1 MSLFPYIRPRLHANC
16 DSYPMLA
23 GNVAA
28 LLSPVVISVILTY
41 TIGSQNYDYKSMQTI
56 RQVDETPTTSTHPDP
71 ELTVLPDQP
80 EKTNPTLNAH
90 QSQPQPQPDEKSE
103 QEQVEERQLNRA
115 ALYSRTLTV
124 AMVLCFLI
132 LWPIPMYASSYVF
145 SKPFFT
151 GWVVVGI
158 LWLFVTTFGVVVF
171 PLFEGRQ
178 SIVRVVKMMGADLM
192 GLRGRKRTEVSLGVE
207 ESTSGEEVVPQKTAG
222 DK

>member
-1 MSLFPYIRPRLHANC
+1 MIC
-16 DSYPMLA
+16 SYPMLA

-28 LLSPVVISVILTY
+28 LLSPVVISPILTY
-41 TIGSQNYDYKSMQTI
+41 ALGSQNYDYKTMQSI
-56 RQVDETPTTSTHPDP
+56 RQVDNDTTLSSTHPDP
-71 ELTVLPDQP
+71 DPELTIIPDQP
-80 EKTNPTLNAH
+80 EKTSATLTTH
-90 QSQPQPQPDEKSE
+90 QNQHQPQPDRKSD
-103 QEQVEERQLNRA
+103 QEREEEERKLNRA

-145 SKPFFT
+145 SRQFFT

-171 PLFEGRQ
+171 PLVEGRE
-178 SIVRVVKMMGADLM
+178 SIIRVVRMMGADLM
-192 GLRGRKRTEVSLGVE
+192 GLRGRQRKLAPLVVGGK
-207 ESTSGEEVVPQKTAG
+207 STMSADADVVISRERAG

>member
-1 MSLFPYIRPRLHANC
+1 
-16 DSYPMLA
+16 MLA

-28 LLSPVVISVILTY
+28 LLSPVVISPILTY
-41 TIGSQNYDYKSMQTI
+41 ALGSQNYDYKTMQSI
-56 RQVDETPTTSTHPDP
+56 RQVDDTTISSTPPNPDPDP
-71 ELTVLPDQP
+71 ELTIVPDQP
-80 EKTNPTLNAH
+80 EKTSPSLTT
-90 QSQPQPQPDEKSE
+90 QQTPPQPQPDQKSD
-103 QEQVEERQLNRA
+103 QEREEERKLNRA

-145 SKPFFT
+145 SRQFFT

-171 PLFEGRQ
+171 PLVEGRE
-178 SIVRVVKMMGADLM
+178 SIIRVVRMMGADLM
-192 GLRGRKRTEVSLGVE
+192 GLRGRKRRLAPLVVG
-207 ESTSGEEVVPQKTAG
+207 ESTMSADRGGDVVVLRERAG